1 MTLPE
6 AEDKIAEQVQ
16 TIQDLK
22 QLLVVRDAQLEECV
36 KELSDA
42 RTIIEQQ
49 QQQLELIHKSIDICN
64 KTLVHVLGKLEPNFV
79 LSVQKAATSLSN
91 QRKHVLW
98 CTEERNKLN
107 RRVAML
113 EAAIEASISD
123 LRIWKASGAT
133 LQHYERILRN
143 DWPFLEGKG

>member
-16 TIQDLK
+16 TIEDLK
-22 QLLVVRDAQLEECV
+22 QLLVVRDAQLEECA
-36 KELSDA
+36 KELGFV
-42 RTIIEQQ
+42 R
-49 QQQLELIHKSIDICN
+49 KSIDICN

-91 QRKHVLW
+91 QRQYVLW

-143 DWPFLEGKG
+143 DWSFLEGKE

>member
-1 MTLPE
+1 MDQLVLE
-6 AEDKIAEQVQ
+6 LRSQIEELERKNCEQAK
-16 TIQDLK
+16 TI
-22 QLLVVRDAQLEECV
+22 EE
-36 KELSDA
+36 
-42 RTIIEQQ
+42 Q
-49 QQQLELIHKSIDICN
+49 QQQLELIRKSIDICN

-91 QRKHVLW
+91 QRQYVLW

-143 DWPFLEGKG
+143 DWSFLEGKE